1 MRGNTNR
8 AHPFPESRVFA
19 PTLLAMAMAMQ
30 LAVAL
35 PDSAPAASP
44 APYGPR
50 IDGLAVRIQRDTLP
64 ARPRPIAIEHSDW
77 YYRRQT
83 VHRIA
88 SWATLPLFAAEV
100 VTGQELFEN
109 GPEAAD
115 WAQDAHGVMAGSLA
129 GLFAVNT
136 VTGAWNLWD
145 SRHEPEGRK
154 WRTTHAI
161 LMLVAD
167 AGFAYT
173 GYLADEAEE
182 SGARRRD
189 HRTAA
194 LTSSSIALISY
205 AMMLPPI
212 RRD

>member
-1 MRGNTNR
+1 VCARHIASALVPGALVLT
-8 AHPFPESRVFA
+8 SVLL
-19 PTLLAMAMAMQ
+19 TLAMATQ
-30 LAVAL
+30 LAVTAV
-35 PDSAPAASP
+35 DSPPPPASA
-44 APYGPR
+44 GPR
-50 IDGLAVRIQRDTLP
+50 IDRLAAGVQRDTIP
-64 ARPRPIAIEHSDW
+64 VRPRPIAIEHSDW

-83 VHRIA
+83 VHRVA
-88 SWATLPLFAAEV
+88 SWVTLPLFAAEV
-100 VTGQELFEN
+100 VTGQELFNN

-173 GYLADEAEE
+173 GLLAEDAEE
-182 SGARRRD
+182 SSARRRD

-194 LTSSSIALISY
+194 LTSSSIALLSY